1 MKKFLSIFAVLGL
14 ILVLAACGADNKEK
28 ESEGSNDQ
36 SNEANESSES
46 TTLTIKHE
54 LGETPVKKNPE
65 KVVVFDYGALD
76 TLDKLGIEVAG
87 VAKQSLPG
95 YLSKYDD
102 DKYENIGGLK
112 EPDFEKINEMKPD
125 LIIISGRQSDMY
137 EDLSEI
143 APTIHL
149 GVDATRYMESFKE
162 NVGKIAE
169 IFGKE
174 DAVDAEIKAVEE
186 KIAGINEKATAS
198 DKKALI
204 VLANEG
210 KVSAY
215 GPGSRFGIIHDVF
228 GFKAAD
234 EGIEASTHGQSITFE
249 YILETNPD
257 ILFVIDR
264 SAAVGGEV
272 GAKDTIENELVQKTN
287 AYKDGKIIYLDPE
300 YWYLSGGGLES
311 VAAMV
316 DEVEPVIE

>member
-36 SNEANESSES
+36 SNEASES

-87 VAKQSLPG
+87 VAKQSLPE
-95 YLSKYDD
+95 YLSKYGD

-186 KIAGINEKATAS
+186 KIADINEKATAS

-204 VLANEG
+204 LLANEG

-311 VAAMV
+311 VAEMV
-316 DEVEPVIE
+316 DEVEPVLE